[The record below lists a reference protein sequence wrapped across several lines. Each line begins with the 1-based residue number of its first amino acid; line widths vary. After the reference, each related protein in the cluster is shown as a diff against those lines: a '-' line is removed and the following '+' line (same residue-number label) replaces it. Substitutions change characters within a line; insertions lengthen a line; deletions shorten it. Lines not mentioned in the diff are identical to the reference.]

1 MPRSR
6 VWQVA
11 CSRNV
16 RWPHGGLKK
25 RTIRIGENDIKM
37 SYDLLEAKLV
47 NDILDLRASED
58 ALARSLA
65 EWQSKPADAAA
76 DAIAREF
83 DRIQRRLSHVEQ
95 LINDMDQAR
104 VAVTEA
110 QMQFVPTPV
119 SARQTAAAYQA

>member
-1 MPRSR
+1 
-6 VWQVA
+6 
-11 CSRNV
+11 
-16 RWPHGGLKK
+16 
-25 RTIRIGENDIKM
+25 M

-65 EWQSKPADAAA
+65 EWQSKPGYGAA

-83 DRIQRRLSHVEQ
+83 DRIQRRLAHVEQ
-95 LINDMDQAR
+95 LLNQMDQAR

-110 QMQFVPTPV
+110 QMHFVPTSV
-119 SARQTAAAYQA
+119 SARQAAAAYQA

>member
-1 MPRSR
+1 
-6 VWQVA
+6 
-11 CSRNV
+11 
-16 RWPHGGLKK
+16 
-25 RTIRIGENDIKM
+25 M